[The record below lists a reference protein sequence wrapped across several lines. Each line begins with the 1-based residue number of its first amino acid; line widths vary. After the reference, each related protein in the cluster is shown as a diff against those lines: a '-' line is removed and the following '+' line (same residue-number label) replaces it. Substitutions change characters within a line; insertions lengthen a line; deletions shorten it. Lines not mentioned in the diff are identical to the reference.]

1 MIEDIPIEV
10 WSYLFSIGLLL
21 VSGYFGKKYKEFK
34 RLFFETAEAL
44 YITAQAIEDD
54 RLSKDETKRIFNEFK
69 DVVDM
74 VKSLF

>member
-1 MIEDIPIEV
+1 
-10 WSYLFSIGLLL
+10 
-21 VSGYFGKKYKEFK
+21 
-34 RLFFETAEAL
+34 L

-54 RLSKDETKRIFNEFK
+54 RLSKDETKRIFKEFK